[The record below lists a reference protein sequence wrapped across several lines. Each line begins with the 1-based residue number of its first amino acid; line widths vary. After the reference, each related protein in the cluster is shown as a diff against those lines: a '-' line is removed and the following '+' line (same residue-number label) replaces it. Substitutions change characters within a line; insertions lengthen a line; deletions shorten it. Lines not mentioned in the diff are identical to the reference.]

1 MKNVQ
6 PLVRAHCAA
15 HNARLAW
22 TPKESSSELHSL
34 LSRTRQVLRDVCP
47 VTSATWSASP
57 KAKTLLAW
65 LTHIETPKQ
74 LLDVVASGDGRG
86 ASAKLQHNR

>member
-57 KAKTLLAW
+57 KAKTLLA
-65 LTHIETPKQ
+65 
-74 LLDVVASGDGRG
+74 
-86 ASAKLQHNR
+86 SAAVRRRSSSRIDNESAAD